1 MVITGIWAEK
11 KAIQQLNT
19 QKRFPFWYIWIA
31 ALLDFAMSFVWLFA
45 GLAGLEFSYEFLD
58 FYLEFVALVIFPVL
72 FVLNRIIP
80 VYLRGMFLEHEGKG
94 TDLANQIV
102 TYLLAFFLG
111 AFYLQYLINQQKAGD
126 EVLEEDTLPGE
137 EEGWKKVLKK
147 INGYNVMAAVTL
159 LVKFV
164 VTYNIILLLPDLSSR
179 ITVVILFV
187 FLWSPFGI
195 ASLLWAVVSLMLR
208 KKKTGA
214 WILIGLNVLDT
225 IVLFAK
231 GYFHS

>member
-137 EEGWKKVLKK
+137 KEDWKKVLKK
-147 INGYNVMAAVTL
+147 SM
-159 LVKFV
+159 
-164 VTYNIILLLPDLSSR
+164 
-179 ITVVILFV
+179 VI
-187 FLWSPFGI
+187 
-195 ASLLWAVVSLMLR
+195 M
-208 KKKTGA
+208 
-214 WILIGLNVLDT
+214 
-225 IVLFAK
+225 
-231 GYFHS
+231 

>member
-1 MVITGIWAEK
+1 M
-11 KAIQQLNT
+11 
-19 QKRFPFWYIWIA
+19 
-31 ALLDFAMSFVWLFA
+31 LDFAMSFVWLFA

-147 INGYNVMAAVTL
+147 SM
-159 LVKFV
+159 
-164 VTYNIILLLPDLSSR
+164 
-179 ITVVILFV
+179 VI
-187 FLWSPFGI
+187 
-195 ASLLWAVVSLMLR
+195 M
-208 KKKTGA
+208 
-214 WILIGLNVLDT
+214 
-225 IVLFAK
+225 
-231 GYFHS
+231 

>member
-72 FVLNRIIP
+72 FVLIRIIP

-147 INGYNVMAAVTL
+147 SM
-159 LVKFV
+159 
-164 VTYNIILLLPDLSSR
+164 
-179 ITVVILFV
+179 VI
-187 FLWSPFGI
+187 
-195 ASLLWAVVSLMLR
+195 M
-208 KKKTGA
+208 
-214 WILIGLNVLDT
+214 
-225 IVLFAK
+225 
-231 GYFHS
+231 

>member
-111 AFYLQYLINQQKAGD
+111 VFYLQYLINQQKAGD

-147 INGYNVMAAVTL
+147 NQWL
-159 LVKFV
+159 
-164 VTYNIILLLPDLSSR
+164 
-179 ITVVILFV
+179 
-187 FLWSPFGI
+187 
-195 ASLLWAVVSLMLR
+195 
-208 KKKTGA
+208 
-214 WILIGLNVLDT
+214 
-225 IVLFAK
+225 
-231 GYFHS
+231 

>member
-1 MVITGIWAEK
+1 
-11 KAIQQLNT
+11 
-19 QKRFPFWYIWIA
+19 
-31 ALLDFAMSFVWLFA
+31 
-45 GLAGLEFSYEFLD
+45 
-58 FYLEFVALVIFPVL
+58 
-72 FVLNRIIP
+72 
-80 VYLRGMFLEHEGKG
+80 MFLEHEGKG

-102 TYLLAFFLG
+102 TYLLAVFLG
-111 AFYLQYLINQQKAGD
+111 VFYLQYLINQQKAGD

-195 ASLLWAVVSLMLR
+195 ASLFVGRCIADVEKDWISSDSMSWIPSCCLQKVISFIIHSKNEAGYRLRLEPGEGGRVILSSALMLQN
-208 KKKTGA
+208 G
-214 WILIGLNVLDT
+214 
-225 IVLFAK
+225 
-231 GYFHS
+231 

>member
-72 FVLNRIIP
+72 FVLIRIIP

-111 AFYLQYLINQQKAGD
+111 VFYLQYLINQQKAGD

-147 INGYNVMAAVTL
+147 NQWL
-159 LVKFV
+159 
-164 VTYNIILLLPDLSSR
+164 
-179 ITVVILFV
+179 
-187 FLWSPFGI
+187 
-195 ASLLWAVVSLMLR
+195 
-208 KKKTGA
+208 
-214 WILIGLNVLDT
+214 
-225 IVLFAK
+225 
-231 GYFHS
+231 